1 MLILN
6 SHLLI
11 FYILILAVSSFDFEL
26 SMSDVIFL
34 RELIIFD
41 KFSTSLLS
49 DTVALCL
56 DYINI
61 AKRWPE
67 RILIRFR
74 YNLCS

>member
-11 FYILILAVSSFDFEL
+11 FYILILAVSSFDSEL
-26 SMSDVIFL
+26 CMFDLIFL

-61 AKRWPE
+61 VKGGRKG
-67 RILIRFR
+67 F
-74 YNLCS
+74 